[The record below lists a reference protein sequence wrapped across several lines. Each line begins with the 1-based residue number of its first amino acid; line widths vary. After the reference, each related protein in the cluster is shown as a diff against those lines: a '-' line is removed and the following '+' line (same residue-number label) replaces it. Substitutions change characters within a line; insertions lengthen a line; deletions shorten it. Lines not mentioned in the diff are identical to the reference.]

1 MKKKLT
7 ILILVITVPVLFFMA
22 WFISE
27 RSFSLSMERE
37 KQRVQMTESIVFREI
52 QKTMMQSEYTNA
64 VASGTEKRLVRHRKS
79 S

>member
-37 KQRVQMTESIVFREI
+37 KQRVQMTEIPV
-52 QKTMMQSEYTNA
+52 
-64 VASGTEKRLVRHRKS
+64 
-79 S
+79 

>member
-52 QKTMMQSEYTNA
+52 QKTMMQSEYAAHND
-64 VASGTEKRLVRHRKS
+64 KS
-79 S
+79 CNPDDYRCAME